1 MKEALRGH
9 KPGKKKKKEGKIKAE
24 YKERWFEEQDAWKAY
39 FSPSVK
45 QGEITL
51 IQGTDYTWK
60 EIKNQRENAE
70 R

>member
-9 KPGKKKKKEGKIKAE
+9 KPGKNKKKEGKIKAE

-45 QGEITL
+45 QGEIT
-51 IQGTDYTWK
+51 K
-60 EIKNQRENAE
+60 SAK
-70 R
+70 